1 MPDRPARRFTRVVP
15 AAAAAASALLML
27 LPAGC
32 STSGPGGT
40 GGSMVSRSLAEDAA
54 MLDAEFRTAIYAHEP
69 GGDTV
74 FILSD
79 VPLDAL
85 LEDGLDRGQLLV
97 LDLLWPPRAGSTPI
111 SADATNTSV
120 RHLVVVDGQ
129 AGSYAGAGFAM
140 PSGTLGDGAVSLQVW
155 DSTVRLVGATEGFRD
170 VLSPARL
177 TGSVTATENEVAV
190 RRIIAWLR
198 VVSPPALDDGV
209 PRAADAGA

>member
-1 MPDRPARRFTRVVP
+1 MRDRPVRRFTPVVP
-15 AAAAAASALLML
+15 AAAALLVL
-27 LPAGC
+27 LLGAGC
-32 STSGPGGT
+32 STSGPDGT
-40 GGSMVSRSLAEDAA
+40 GGSMVSRSLAQDAA
-54 MLDAEFRTAIYAHEP
+54 MLDAEFRTGIYAHEP

-79 VPLDAL
+79 IPLDAL

-129 AGSYAGAGFAM
+129 AGTYAGAGFAM
-140 PSGTLGDGAVSLQVW
+140 PSGTLGDGAVSLDIW

-170 VLSPARL
+170 LLSPARL
-177 TGSVTATENEVAV
+177 TGTVTATENEAAV